1 MQRRAARVL
10 PIDEQERVL
19 LLYSRDPAR
28 PTAPYWC
35 TIGGAI
41 EAGETPAQAASREM
55 LEETGIAVSPDALT
69 GPFHRAPVAFSY
81 DGVAYV
87 NDAHWFV
94 TRLAR
99 PGHGDL
105 PRARGRGGRQHH
117 GRRVVGAGR
126 VGRRH
131 RALEPAAARDRQ
143 ARGRDAQGVG
153 GVSGTTNQGALWG
166 GRFASGPSP
175 ELAALSRSTHFDWRL
190 ALYDIAGSH
199 AHAKALRPQGC

>member
-1 MQRRAARVL
+1 MSEPTSEASRPVQRRAARVL

-94 TRLAR
+94 TRLQDPVTVTFHGLEAAEVGNIMAAEWWALDALGDGLPLSNPLLPEIAR
-99 PGHGDL
+99 LGIATL
-105 PRARGRGGRQHH
+105 R
-117 GRRVVGAGR
+117 
-126 VGRRH
+126 
-131 RALEPAAARDRQ
+131 ESAA
-143 ARGRDAQGVG
+143 
-153 GVSGTTNQGALWG
+153 
-166 GRFASGPSP
+166 
-175 ELAALSRSTHFDWRL
+175 
-190 ALYDIAGSH
+190 
-199 AHAKALRPQGC
+199 